1 MPYRPEGKREMTMTE
16 LAKTLIEKLRVE
28 PGEKARLRDCNP
40 RDKSLFGDEEQTKA
54 DTAALAKEID
64 TLQDR
69 LYAEGSR
76 SLLVILQGTDTS
88 GKDGTIRSVFNAT
101 GPLGVSVHAFG
112 PPSKLEL
119 AHDYLWRV
127 HAVCPRRGT
136 IGIFNRSHYEDVLIG
151 KVRKFAPEAVIEQRY
166 EQINAFEKI
175 LAENGT
181 TILKFMLHISKDE
194 QKERLQARLDD
205 PTKNWKFNPGDLE
218 DREHWDDY
226 QEAYET
232 MLHRCSTPWAPW
244 HVIPADRKW
253 VRNAAIANIVK
264 ATLEEMNPQYPKVSW
279 NPGDFHVE

>member
-1 MPYRPEGKREMTMTE
+1 MDQGRTI
-16 LAKTLIEKLRVE
+16 AEKLRVE
-28 PGEKARLRDCNP
+28 PGGRIRLRDRNP
-40 RDKSLFGDEEQTKA
+40 RDKSLFGDEQETKA
-54 DTAALAKEID
+54 ATAALAKDID

-76 SLLVILQGTDTS
+76 ALLVILQGTDTS

-119 AHDYLWRV
+119 EHDYLWRV
-127 HAVCPRRGT
+127 HAACPRRGT

-151 KVRKFAPEAVIEQRY
+151 KVRGLAPEKTIEQRY
-166 EQINAFEKI
+166 DQINAFEKM
-175 LAENGT
+175 LVETGT

-205 PTKNWKFNPGDLE
+205 RTKNWKFNPGDLE
-218 DREHWDDY
+218 DRQHWDDY
-226 QEAYET
+226 QGAYET
-232 MLHRCSTPWAPW
+232 LLNRCSTPWAPW

-253 VRNAAIANIVK
+253 VRNAAIASIVK
-264 ATLEEMNPQYPKVSW
+264 ATLEEMDPQYPKVSW
-279 NPGDFHVE
+279 HPGDFHVT

>member
-1 MPYRPEGKREMTMTE
+1 MMDNVS
-16 LAKTLIEKLRVE
+16 ALIEKLRVK
-28 PGEKARLRDCNP
+28 PGERVKLQERNP
-40 RDKSLFGDEEQTKA
+40 RDPFLFDNEDETKA
-54 DTAALAKEID
+54 ATSALAKDID
-64 TLQDR
+64 ALQDR

-76 SLLVILQGTDTS
+76 ALLVILQGTDTS

-101 GPLGVSVHAFG
+101 GPLGVSVTAFRQ
-112 PPSKLEL
+112 PSETEL

-136 IGIFNRSHYEDVLIG
+136 IGIFNRSHYEDVLIAR
-151 KVRKFAPEAVIEQRY
+151 VRKFASEATIEQRY

-194 QKERLQARLDD
+194 QKKRLQERLDN
-205 PTKNWKFNPGDLE
+205 PKKNWKFNAGDLD
-218 DREHWDDY
+218 DRKHWDDY

-253 VRNAAIANIVK
+253 IRNAAIASIVK
-264 ATLEEMNPQYPKVSW
+264 TTLEEMNPRYPQVPWKPS
-279 NPGDFHVE
+279 DFTIS